1 MNPPRSVQDF
11 PPDDQKLA
19 ILQDSVGVRFQPL
32 LEHRFF
38 VCCFELPGFVL
49 GKAVVRPYT
58 EHSHPPT
65 LVLDVAVRRAARV
78 TAPDQGEQPGYP
90 FLPPD
95 QREVRDDADDR
106 TARRWIR
113 PRAEAAIPIKRSES
127 AAVAAEPLG
136 REGAFLRP
144 SRCVSPGRSSSRWAQ
159 RAGGAGTGLPAG
171 AAVRDASGAGADAA
185 GVAGGAARDEPAHA
199 DAEARRG
206 HVGRGHAEYNEDPVF
221 RALVSPTT
229 FAARRRTIYIFHDRG
244 PEHGVER
251 LALGGSSQGGVYEAV
266 RATATAPDGRQ
277 AELWGSDQWDL
288 FADMVRERD
297 PGRIAVNIS
306 HDHNFAD
313 GLSAGEW
320 EQMEAALGADLA
332 SRVVREPLLAIEY
345 LAMRV
350 PAMTPVYRRVQA
362 VVHEI
367 IGTAFSEVVIV
378 PGRTTTAD
386 VVWWMRQRVHDLG
399 LDSWFQPSVSVQR
412 RGADMSGV
420 TAPVIERGDV
430 LHCDFGLVAFGLATD
445 TQHMA
450 YVLREGETQAPAGL
464 RQALANS
471 NRLQDILLEET
482 KVGRTGNEILA
493 SVLEKMRAEGLNG
506 TMYTHP
512 IGDHGHGAGPL
523 IGLWDY
529 QTGVPGRGDPP
540 VIPGMWF
547 STELQVTTPV
557 PEWDGQPVR
566 MAQEEEAEITLGG
579 EIRWMLRRQTEL
591 HLIR

>member
-1 MNPPRSVQDF
+1 MSYCKDNLTRCRVLFTSARWGTRIACRGTRLVP
-11 PPDDQKLA
+11 LALAAAA
-19 ILQDSVGVRFQPL
+19 IL
-32 LEHRFF
+32 
-38 VCCFELPGFVL
+38 
-49 GKAVVRPYT
+49 A
-58 EHSHPPT
+58 
-65 LVLDVAVRRAARV
+65 
-78 TAPDQGEQPGYP
+78 
-90 FLPPD
+90 
-95 QREVRDDADDR
+95 
-106 TARRWIR
+106 
-113 PRAEAAIPIKRSES
+113 
-127 AAVAAEPLG
+127 
-136 REGAFLRP
+136 
-144 SRCVSPGRSSSRWAQ
+144 
-159 RAGGAGTGLPAG
+159 LPAFTP
-171 AAVRDASGAGADAA
+171 APALYAQ
-185 GVAGGAARDEPAHA
+185 ARDYAPERPFGTLR
-199 DAEARRG
+199 EQARTQQAWLQERLETNLPMLMRKHG
-206 HVGRGHAEYNEDPVF
+206 VDMWVVTMREYNEDPVF

-244 PEHGVER
+244 PDEGVER
-251 LALGGSSQGGVYEAV
+251 LALGGTSQGGVYEAV
-266 RATATAPDGRQ
+266 RATVTAPDGRA
-277 AELWGSDQWDL
+277 AELWGKDQWNL

-297 PGRIAVNIS
+297 PERIAVNIS

-320 EQMEAALGADLA
+320 EQLQEALGPELTG
-332 SRVVREPLLAIEY
+332 RIVREPLLAIEY

-350 PAMTPVYRRVQA
+350 PAMTPVYRKMQTI
-362 VVHEI
+362 VHEI
-367 IGTAFSEVVIV
+367 IATAFSDVVIV

-399 LDSWFQPSVSVQR
+399 LGSWFQPSVSVQR
-412 RGADMSGV
+412 QGVSMSGV
-420 TAPVIERGDV
+420 EAPVIERGDV
-430 LHCDFGLVAFGLATD
+430 LHCDFGIVALGLTTD

-450 YVLREGETQAPAGL
+450 YVLREGEMDAPEGL

-493 SVLEKMRAEGLNG
+493 SVLEKMHAEGLNG

-557 PEWDGQPVR
+557 PEWDGQEVR
-566 MAQEEEAEITLGG
+566 MAQEEEAEVTLDG

-591 HLIR
+591 HLVR